1 MGSPALHLSPI
12 RIERDSPHRLEYRQG
27 DSVVVPVRTRSHAIV
42 MADPTYGI
50 KLTFYMNPHTSRV
63 MKKSALVM
71 VLSLLATP
79 AMADPW
85 YGRELGSDSQE
96 AKISC
101 RSWPMGW
108 GTFRA
113 SEISLAEG
121 IPSVNY
127 VFLVAMLGSALTF
140 VFAKT
145 ISNATAAP
153 AAAAKFVFTAT
164 TAILN

>member
-1 MGSPALHLSPI
+1 
-12 RIERDSPHRLEYRQG
+12 
-27 DSVVVPVRTRSHAIV
+27 

-121 IPSVNY
+121 IYRIIRNESDDIVFVSSNDCRVIVTPSR
-127 VFLVAMLGSALTF
+127 SLTDTI
-140 VFAKT
+140 KT
-145 ISNATAAP
+145 
-153 AAAAKFVFTAT
+153 K
-164 TAILN
+164 